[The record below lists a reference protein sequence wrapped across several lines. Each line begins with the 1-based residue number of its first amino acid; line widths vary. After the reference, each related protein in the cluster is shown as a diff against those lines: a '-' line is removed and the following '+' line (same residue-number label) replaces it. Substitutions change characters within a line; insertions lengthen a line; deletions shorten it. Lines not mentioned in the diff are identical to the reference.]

1 MAKKNGSVDV
11 NDGRVRCK
19 WAATD
24 PMLAAYHD
32 LEWGQPIRT
41 DAGHLER
48 MALEV
53 FQCGLSWKIVLVK
66 RDAFRRAFV
75 GFEPR
80 RVAALTGRDAA
91 RLCRDA
97 SIIRNRMKI
106 ESTIG
111 KFGQIDIL
119 VNTAG
124 GFRGGK
130 PVHETPVETWD
141 FLMDLNA
148 RTVFLMSRAA
158 IPHMLPRRSG
168 KIVNVAARAAMKGES
183 GSGAY
188 IASKMAVIRLPE
200 ALAEEL
206 KGEGINVNCILPGT
220 LDTPEYRSVAPDAD
234 FSKWVAP
241 ESMAGVILFLLS
253 GLARDIHGAAVP
265 VYGRS

>member
-1 MAKKNGSVDV
+1 MFNFEDQVAVVTGGAGNLGQAVVRALYAAGASVVIVDRRRETSFAAFGG
-11 NDGRVRCK
+11 DIPEGERC
-19 WAATD
+19 
-24 PMLAAYHD
+24 AYVAGD
-32 LEWGQPIRT
+32 LT
-41 DAGHLER
+41 DAH
-48 MALEV
+48 
-53 FQCGLSWKIVLVK
+53 S
-66 RDAFRRAFV
+66 
-75 GFEPR
+75 
-80 RVAALTGRDAA
+80 VAR
-91 RLCRDA
+91 
-97 SIIRNRMKI
+97 II

-124 GFRGGK
+124 GFRGGT

-148 RTVFLMSRAA
+148 RTVFLMSRSA
-158 IPHMLPRRSG
+158 IPHMLQRRSG

-188 IASKMAVIRLPE
+188 IASKMAVIRLTE

-220 LDTPEYRSVAPDAD
+220 LDTPENRSAAPDAD

>member
-1 MAKKNGSVDV
+1 MFNFEDQVAVVTGGAGNLGQAVVRALYAAGASVVIVDRRRETSIAAFGG
-11 NDGRVRCK
+11 DIPEGERC
-19 WAATD
+19 
-24 PMLAAYHD
+24 AYIAGD
-32 LEWGQPIRT
+32 LT
-41 DAGHLER
+41 DAH
-48 MALEV
+48 
-53 FQCGLSWKIVLVK
+53 S
-66 RDAFRRAFV
+66 
-75 GFEPR
+75 
-80 RVAALTGRDAA
+80 AAH
-91 RLCRDA
+91 
-97 SIIRNRMKI
+97 II
-106 ESTIG
+106 ESTVG
-111 KFGQIDIL
+111 KYGQIDIL

-188 IASKMAVIRLPE
+188 IASKMAVIRLTE

-220 LDTPEYRSVAPDAD
+220 LDTPENRSAAPDAD